1 MKIHLTLGLLDRP
14 GQLVK
19 ALEPIAKSG
28 GNIVSIIH
36 ERERLSGGYVP
47 VSLVVDFLSAEN
59 LERTK
64 NELSNR
70 GIPLMRAEELIE
82 KSNLAVLLVGQTEVK
97 NLISIIESE
106 DSKVMNYE
114 VSAPTSKEPCVRL
127 EIEAPAQNVYKIQ
140 EKLREATKRE
150 GLILI
155 SSW

>member
-1 MKIHLTLGLLDRP
+1 M
-14 GQLVK
+14 K

-47 VSLVVDFLSAEN
+47 VSLVVDFPSAEN

-97 NLISIIESE
+97 NLISIIEGE
-106 DSKVMNYE
+106 DSKVLNYE

-140 EKLREATKRE
+140 EKLREATKRK